1 MSLNKKHT
9 RHYHHKI
16 WYCVSIILIQCQQ
29 VLLRVKSYSV
39 LSFDLCDVERVVS
52 APTEVEL
59 LFGVEIKQFLRSI
72 NHAKIQEG
80 NYKYTYNHQNKYY
93 GIK

>member
-29 VLLRVKSYSV
+29 VLLHVKSYSV
-39 LSFDLCDVERVVS
+39 LIFEERVVN

-59 LFGVEIKQFLRSI
+59 LFGV
-72 NHAKIQEG
+72 
-80 NYKYTYNHQNKYY
+80 
-93 GIK
+93 